1 MNLLDQQPQAGKEQ
15 NDNQTVPLCDIG
27 SGGGAGLQGKVE
39 LVSQGAG
46 GSVIDAHGK
55 ALTPPKGWEFLPAGD
70 AGLTRKVTAKT
81 GVWRVQARMGRR
93 MISKGIWA
101 PSVIIVEARQEVE
114 AERATATYQKN
125 GLVTGSGGNENRL
138 STKVN
143 FFGQCG
149 TILPLPRSTW
159 SWNSAIA
166 EAVTI
171 HAVPVGSG
179 TVARTA
185 MIPIEERAAK
195 AVIAWMR
202 HRTTAYDSMTIA
214 RIKGERRQVRRMLAQ
229 RSVELLRAYRE
240 GGEIGPDCPLQH
252 ALGQAPPAQG
262 PSFQTDPP
270 R

>member
-1 MNLLDQQPQAGKEQ
+1 MILLDQQPQAGKEQ
-15 NDNQTVPLCDIG
+15 NDSQTVPLCDTE
-27 SGGGAGLQGKVE
+27 SGAGAGLQGKVE

-46 GSVIDAHGK
+46 GSLIDAHGK
-55 ALTPPKGWEFLPAGD
+55 TLTPPMSWKFLPAGD

-81 GVWRVQARMGRR
+81 EIWRVQARMGRR

-101 PSVIIVEARQEVE
+101 PAVIIAEARQEVE
-114 AERATATYQKN
+114 AQRATATYQKKRA
-125 GLVTGSGGNENRL
+125 GDRQRRECKQAEYEGE
-138 STKVN
+138 
-143 FFGQCG
+143 FFRAVRDY
-149 TILPLPRSTW
+149 LAFAPHYLELER
-159 SWNSAIA
+159 AIA
-166 EAVTI
+166 DAVTI

-202 HRTTAYDSMTIA
+202 HRTTAYDSMAIA

-240 GGEIGPDCPLQH
+240 GGEIGPDCPLQR
-252 ALGQAPPAQG
+252 ALEQAPIATG
-262 PSFQTDPP
+262 LSV
-270 R
+270 

>member
-1 MNLLDQQPQAGKEQ
+1 MNLLDQQYQAGKKQ
-15 NDNQTVPLCDIG
+15 YDSQDGSLCGIE
-27 SGGGAGLQGKVE
+27 SGGEAGPQGKVE

-46 GSVIDAHGK
+46 GSLIDVHGK
-55 ALTPPKGWEFLPAGD
+55 TLTPPKSWEFLPAGD

-81 GVWRVQARMGRR
+81 ETWRVQVRMGRR

-101 PSVIIVEARQEVE
+101 PAVIIAEARQEVE
-114 AERATATYQKN
+114 AQRATATYQKKRA
-125 GLVTGSGGNENRL
+125 GDRQRRECKQAEYEGE
-138 STKVN
+138 
-143 FFGQCG
+143 FFR
-149 TILPLPRSTW
+149 TVRDYLAFAPHYLELER
-159 SWNSAIA
+159 AIA
-166 EAVTI
+166 EAVTV

-202 HRTTAYDSMTIA
+202 HRTTAYDSMAIA

-240 GGEIGPDCPLQH
+240 GGEIGPDCPLQR
-252 ALGQAPPAQG
+252 ALG
-262 PSFQTDPP
+262 
-270 R
+270 